1 MKTLSIKHLNKNKI
15 LNDINLD
22 IEAGEI
28 VALVGPNGSGK
39 STLMKCIMGFSN
51 IDNGT
56 GIFAAYY
63 NQYFNYNDDDSYFEN

>member
-1 MKTLSIKHLNKNKI
+1 MKALSIKHLNKNKI

-51 IDNGT
+51 IDSGEIW
-56 GIFAAYY
+56 IF
-63 NQYFNYNDDDSYFEN
+63 DSLNNKKALKDEIGRAHV

>member
-28 VALVGPNGSGK
+28 VALVGLHMTEKWCACSAPSVY
-39 STLMKCIMGFSN
+39 L
-51 IDNGT
+51 
-56 GIFAAYY
+56 
-63 NQYFNYNDDDSYFEN
+63 

>member
-1 MKTLSIKHLNKNKI
+1 MEALSIKHLNKNKI

-39 STLMKCIMGFSN
+39 STLMKCIM
-51 IDNGT
+51 
-56 GIFAAYY
+56 
-63 NQYFNYNDDDSYFEN
+63 

>member
-22 IEAGEI
+22 IKSGEI

-39 STLMKCIMGFSN
+39 IN
-51 IDNGT
+51 INEVYN
-56 GIFAAYY
+56 GIFKYR
-63 NQYFNYNDDDSYFEN
+63 

>member
-1 MKTLSIKHLNKNKI
+1 MKALSIKHLNKNKI

-39 STLMKCIMGFSN
+39 STLMN
-51 IDNGT
+51 
-56 GIFAAYY
+56 GIFKYR
-63 NQYFNYNDDDSYFEN
+63 